1 MRRFALLCFVIT
13 APFTVAAQRPA
24 APQPPQP
31 PKLAPAVP
39 AAPHDSVR
47 GAIRAIDVRAR
58 TVEVTTG
65 VGYALRVV
73 VLQVPAG
80 VPITAAVAGQRQPIG
95 LPALKLGDVVR
106 ASFGGQRAPFLAYAI
121 ERIGRVETGVESTP

>member
-1 MRRFALLCFVIT
+1 MRQIALLFS
-13 APFTVAAQRPA
+13 ALLAAQAVAAQQPQ
-24 APQPPQP
+24 APQP
-31 PKLAPAVP
+31 APTPP

-73 VLQVPAG
+73 VLQVPAS

-95 LPALKLGDVVR
+95 LAALKLGDVVR
-106 ASFGGQRAPFLAYAI
+106 ASFGGQRAPFVAYTI

>member
-1 MRRFALLCFVIT
+1 MRRFALLCFVMT
-13 APFTVAAQRPA
+13 APLAVAAQRPA

-31 PKLAPAVP
+31 ALSVP

-47 GAIRAIDVRAR
+47 GAIRAIDVHAR

-73 VLQVPAG
+73 VLQVPAS
-80 VPITAAVAGQRQPIG
+80 VPITAAVAGQRQPIR
-95 LPALKLGDVVR
+95 LAALKLGDIVR
-106 ASFGGQRAPFLAYAI
+106 ASFGGPRAPFVAYTI
-121 ERIGRVETGVESTP
+121 DRIGRLETGVESIP

>member
-1 MRRFALLCFVIT
+1 MRRFALLSFVVLT
-13 APFTVAAQRPA
+13 APLAVAVQRPTSPKPA
-24 APQPPQP
+24 APP
-31 PKLAPAVP
+31 PAV
-39 AAPHDSVR
+39 PHDSVR

-73 VLQVPAG
+73 VMQVPAR

-95 LPALKLGDVVR
+95 LAALKLGDVVR
-106 ASFGGQRAPFLAYAI
+106 ASFGGQRAPFVAYAI
-121 ERIGRVETGVESTP
+121 ERIGRVETGVEPAP